1 MLAICMGSPTACDLL
16 KHWQAYVNAL
26 LQAKYAQCQGAQHAA
41 MYAGL
46 KLRGGQVSRC
56 LEAQRMQGQSIS
68 RAMDICNNSAF
79 DLRSPDGTMGREVH
93 LIQDTLRAAGASTE
107 MQTLAG
113 GLMGEVTLRAGDQ
126 FGVESRHPQAALLGR
141 YEQHKEQYDTALRH
155 AADELRET
163 GTVSTPT
170 LRGVAVPGQPLPR
183 AAIEALAAMR
193 NDPTRYPA
201 MIGRLSTGMALTQ
214 LTWECG
220 QIQDE
225 LEAAASGNAV
235 LSDAERDALQ
245 KRYQALQ
252 RSLAQLMAKAEVVDK
267 HYTPAVEAL
276 LREYTAMQN
285 AATQA
290 GIQAPSIQ
298 IAPSHYGHQ
307 SPLGYSK

>member
-1 MLAICMGSPTACDLL
+1 
-16 KHWQAYVNAL
+16 
-26 LQAKYAQCQGAQHAA
+26 
-41 MYAGL
+41 
-46 KLRGGQVSRC
+46 
-56 LEAQRMQGQSIS
+56 
-68 RAMDICNNSAF
+68 
-79 DLRSPDGTMGREVH
+79 
-93 LIQDTLRAAGASTE
+93 
-107 MQTLAG
+107 
-113 GLMGEVTLRAGDQ
+113 
-126 FGVESRHPQAALLGR
+126 
-141 YEQHKEQYDTALRH
+141 
-155 AADELRET
+155 
-163 GTVSTPT
+163 
-170 LRGVAVPGQPLPR
+170 
-183 AAIEALAAMR
+183 MR